1 MECGTPSRD
10 TARAMSEENVEA
22 VRRIFTTINDS
33 LDLPRELHD
42 PDYELDLDETGGG
55 VHRGI
60 DAALEQMRPYWE
72 TFEDFHYE
80 IEEVIH
86 ADEQRV
92 IVAVRDGGRTRGSD
106 AEVWTRFFDVFTFR
120 NGKVLRTSAHLDRSR
135 ALEAAGLRE

>member
-1 MECGTPSRD
+1 
-10 TARAMSEENVEA
+10 MSQANVEI
-22 VRRIFTTINDS
+22 VRRIFATINDS
-33 LDLPRELHD
+33 LDVPRELYD
-42 PDYELDLDETGGG
+42 PDAELDLSETGGG

-60 DAALEQMRPYWE
+60 DAALELMQTYWE

-92 IVAVRDGGRTRGSD
+92 IMAVRDGGRMRGSD

-120 NGKVLRTSAHLDRSR
+120 NRKVLRMSAHLSKER
-135 ALEAAGLRE
+135 ALEAAGLSE